1 MQAPAKILFRYSI
14 IFIGSI
20 LLISALWW
28 LIPIESTN
36 NDINGACY
44 SIIFFGL
51 PIAILLTMSGTI
63 KQSDPAGING
73 IKIILTFAAVGLSI
87 FFMIMMAFANMCG
100 WTNRA
105 ILFEKKSNPSVK
117 IISRGYG
124 CGAPD
129 SGAPTYENFKIYQLP
144 LGFIW
149 AVKIDT
155 NKIVKN
161 GWVRIGKN

>member
-1 MQAPAKILFRYSI
+1 MQSPAKILFRCAI

-28 LIPIESTN
+28 LMPIESTN

-44 SIIFFGL
+44 GIIFFSL

-73 IKIILTFAAVGLSI
+73 IKIILTLAAAGLSI
-87 FFMIMMAFANMCG
+87 FFMIMAAFTNMCG
-100 WTNRA
+100 WTNHA
-105 ILFEKKSNPSVK
+105 ILFEKKSNSSVK

-129 SGAPTYENFKIYQLP
+129 SGAPAYENFKIHQLP
-144 LGFIW
+144 IGFIW
-149 AVKIDT
+149 VTKIDT

-161 GWVRIGKN
+161 DWVRIDIK